1 MMYKNLQI
9 WELNYTQKDDIQFK
23 RIHREELW
31 FVTCP
36 LPPLPPKHTLSP
48 FTMGQLFCPAY
59 AFCWPSY
66 CSVGFTAAV
75 SLGF

>member
-23 RIHREELW
+23 CIHREELW

-36 LPPLPPKHTLSP
+36 LPPLPPEHPVSP
-48 FTMGQLFCPAY
+48 FTMGHLILSFK
-59 AFCWPSY
+59 PSGGPVIARRASSLL
-66 CSVGFTAAV
+66 SV
-75 SLGF
+75 

>member
-36 LPPLPPKHTLSP
+36 LPPLPPNTHCLHLWWGT
-48 FTMGQLFCPAY
+48 F
-59 AFCWPSY
+59 
-66 CSVGFTAAV
+66 SVNLDLLLAQ
-75 SLGF
+75 